1 MNIKKCKY
9 VNNVDVEGKKI
20 PDSAETIELT
30 VIENGKDVLCTVP
43 ISEDNTDY
51 AEIMR
56 QVEAG
61 ELTIEKGDE

>member
-1 MNIKKCKY
+1 MDIKKCKY

-20 PDSAETIELT
+20 PDSAETIDLT

-56 QVEAG
+56 Q
-61 ELTIEKGDE
+61 

>member
-1 MNIKKCKY
+1 MDIKKCKY

-20 PDSAETIELT
+20 PDSAETINLT
-30 VIENGKDVLCTVP
+30 VIENGKDVLWTVP

-56 QVEAG
+56 QVDAG
-61 ELTIEKGDE
+61 ELTIEPADE